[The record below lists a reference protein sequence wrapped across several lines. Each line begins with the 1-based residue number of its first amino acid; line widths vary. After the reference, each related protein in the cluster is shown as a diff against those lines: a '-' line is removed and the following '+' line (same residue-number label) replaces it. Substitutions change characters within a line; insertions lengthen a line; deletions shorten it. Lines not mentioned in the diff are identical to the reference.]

1 MEELLE
7 SVVLEKP
14 VSTPTTG
21 FDVERIRED
30 FPILQT
36 RVHGNPLV
44 YLDNAATSQKP
55 QAVIDAISDYYSG
68 ENANI
73 HRGVHYLSELATRK
87 YEETREKVKDL
98 INAKSTREIIFV
110 RGTTEAV
117 NLVSSTYGRENIK
130 AEDEIIISNMEH
142 HSNIVPWQLLC
153 ESTDAKL
160 KVIPIND
167 DGEIIF
173 DEYQKLMSDKT
184 KLVAVVHTSNSLGTI
199 NPVKRII
206 EVAHSHNVP
215 VLLDGAQA
223 VPHQKID
230 VQELDCDFFA
240 FSSHKF
246 FGPTGVGVLFAKE
259 DLLEK
264 MPPYEGGGEMI
275 TSVTFEKTTYNE
287 LPHKFEAGTPNIAG
301 VVALGAAIDYVNE
314 VGYENIH
321 EHEDELLKYATEAL
335 SSIKSLR
342 IIGTAAKKASVISF
356 TLDNIHPHDM
366 GTILDRRGIAVRTG
380 HHCTQPVMERFN
392 VPATTRA
399 SFAFYNTK
407 EEVDR
412 LVEGIHHLLKL
423 FG

>member
-1 MEELLE
+1 M
-7 SVVLEKP
+7 
-14 VSTPTTG
+14 
-21 FDVERIRED
+21 
-30 FPILQT
+30 
-36 RVHGNPLV
+36 
-44 YLDNAATSQKP
+44 
-55 QAVIDAISDYYSG
+55 
-68 ENANI
+68 
-73 HRGVHYLSELATRK
+73 
-87 YEETREKVKDL
+87 
-98 INAKSTREIIFV
+98 
-110 RGTTEAV
+110 
-117 NLVSSTYGRENIK
+117 
-130 AEDEIIISNMEH
+130 
-142 HSNIVPWQLLC
+142 LC
-153 ESTDAKL
+153 ESTGAKL
-160 KVIPIND
+160 RVVPIND

-173 DEYQKLMSDKT
+173 DEYQRLMSDKT

-206 EVAHSHNVP
+206 EVAHNHNVP

-301 VVALGAAIDYVNE
+301 VVALGTAIDYVNE
-314 VGYENIH
+314 VGYRNIH
-321 EHEDELLKYATEAL
+321 EHEEELLKYATEAL
-335 SSIKSLR
+335 SSIESLR

-366 GTILDRRGIAVRTG
+366 GTILDRQGIAVRTG

-412 LVEGIHHLLKL
+412 LVEGIHHVLKL

>member
-87 YEETREKVKDL
+87 YEETREKVKHL

-342 IIGTAAKKASVISF
+342 IIGTAATKASVISF

-366 GTILDRRGIAVRTG
+366 GTILDRQGIAVRTG

>member
-366 GTILDRRGIAVRTG
+366 GTILDRQGIAVRTG

>member
-173 DEYQKLMSDKT
+173 DEYQKLMNDKT

-366 GTILDRRGIAVRTG
+366 GTILDRQGIAVRTG